1 MLELGAVEEKTLA
14 YWKDNGIMDKVRT
27 RNSAGKVFYFLDG
40 PPYVTGDLHPG
51 HIWTKTLKDIFVRYK
66 RARGFDVVDRAGYD
80 VHGLPIENKVE
91 KHLGISSKKDIEGK
105 IGIDAFVK
113 ECRGF
118 VERYMGRIDADY
130 ERYGISLDFK
140 NPYLPYTKEY
150 IEAAWMMFKK
160 ASDNGYLYKGKR
172 TLIYCPHCE
181 TPLSQGSMEVE
192 YSDVDDPSLFLAFEI
207 DGKRS
212 RSGIKLDCKAY
223 LAVWTTTPWTIPANV
238 SIAAN
243 PKERYVLAK
252 VGDRHLILA
261 KQRLDSFCEMVK
273 ESPVVISEFYGSEME
288 GIRYLNP
295 LEGKIEEQ
303 RRLRK
308 YHRIVLT
315 DDGFVS
321 MEYGTGLVHMAP
333 GNGIE
338 DYLLGRKNRLPVF
351 SPVGPDSAYTGE
363 AGSYAGIKVPG
374 DANKAVLHDLEV
386 IGAVLHKGSVV

>member
-27 RNSAGKVFYFLDG
+27 RNIAGKVFYFLDG

-238 SIAAN
+238 SIAALEHVLE
-243 PKERYVLAK
+243 PSAYLLYVLEYEVRRQEPSELFRIHACSECHAGVPPYVKHILDALQLLSAAALHPYFVYVWPVK
-252 VGDRHLILA
+252 VLKR
-261 KQRLDSFCEMVK
+261 
-273 ESPVVISEFYGSEME
+273 
-288 GIRYLNP
+288 
-295 LEGKIEEQ
+295 
-303 RRLRK
+303 
-308 YHRIVLT
+308 
-315 DDGFVS
+315 
-321 MEYGTGLVHMAP
+321 
-333 GNGIE
+333 
-338 DYLLGRKNRLPVF
+338 
-351 SPVGPDSAYTGE
+351 
-363 AGSYAGIKVPG
+363 
-374 DANKAVLHDLEV
+374 
-386 IGAVLHKGSVV
+386 